1 MQVQTS
7 TVAAVNAAPVVSVN
21 STSPEALLARKARAL
36 ELQSETDSSFDTK
49 LERTSVGFC
58 GGPEQ
63 MSLLLGLTVAASIL
77 LASCLYKRR

>member
-1 MQVQTS
+1 MQTQTS

-36 ELQSETDSSFDTK
+36 ELQSETDSTFDTK
-49 LERTSVGFC
+49 LERTTAGFC

-63 MSLLLGLTVAASIL
+63 TSLLLGLTVAATL
-77 LASCLYKRR
+77 FLASCLYKRK

>member
-1 MQVQTS
+1 MQTQTS

-36 ELQSETDSSFDTK
+36 ELQSDTDGKFDTK
-49 LERTSVGFC
+49 LERTTAGFC

-63 MSLLLGLTVAASIL
+63 TSLLIGLTVAASL
-77 LASCLYKRR
+77 FLASCLYKRK